1 MWNLKWKHL
10 CVMSVVEF
18 HYSWFSGFSVH
29 MFSCGFFFFF
39 FPSPYLW
46 MKCILVFLS
55 SIIISLDFFIAL
67 FFASVRGKVFH
78 VAQIFFFL
86 FAFEKHRR
94 LCTSNIVP
102 LYSCR
107 IWLHSVLKF
116 QSRISTLLWGCLYC
130 PKVHNYHSHCKLL
143 EEIFNRSV

>member
-18 HYSWFSGFSVH
+18 HYSWFSVH
-29 MFSCGFFFFF
+29 MFSCGFFFF

-67 FFASVRGKVFH
+67 FFCFCEGEG
-78 VAQIFFFL
+78 IPCCTDFFFL
-86 FAFEKHRR
+86 FAFEEHRR